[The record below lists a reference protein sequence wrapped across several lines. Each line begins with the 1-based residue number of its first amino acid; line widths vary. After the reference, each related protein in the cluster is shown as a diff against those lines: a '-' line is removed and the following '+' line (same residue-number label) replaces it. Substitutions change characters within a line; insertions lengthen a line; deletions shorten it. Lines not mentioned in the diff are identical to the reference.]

1 MQKDVKFQLEDAVEI
16 PKWTDSYPEHK
27 FTVYKCCFLSTKPNS
42 HHLDISDA
50 VIKECADTILGNFL
64 VAKVEYG
71 DATTHKD
78 GEIIYGYFP
87 SEQNIEFVE
96 EDNVTKAYAYAV
108 VSKRY
113 SKEFNGIFEFDN
125 LRNSSV
131 EMTVETDG
139 DDDVGEVLSFDIY
152 GLTCLGRTVNGS
164 CPDADIKMVRFSK
177 DDADAYFA
185 KSNLLEN
192 LKNFV
197 DERKQAMADK
207 KSYKIDKSKDAMSD
221 ADWEDIDK
229 VEMRDK
235 IMDAKNRDALVKV
248 VYLDVRDGW
257 QDAPSENLKYPVM
270 ELKGDTF
277 VYNRR
282 ALASALA
289 YAKQNNEQDV
299 VDKIKKIYKSLDL
312 DEDGKEEKMA
322 KEIEF
327 SAVDI
332 GDMWG
337 RLWREIDEGR
347 HWEYSIVGVFEE
359 DNKKFA
365 VLRDREGKL
374 YRLDFSLTEDGMTVA
389 DEVIEVKQEFT
400 ETDNIKKFAEPENVE
415 DYRKFADDEDGD
427 DGDGEE
433 KKMSEDEMMAKI
445 AKLEKDIEE
454 RDHIIM
460 DKDTELAELRE
471 YKATMMAK
479 ENAAMVDCI
488 MDDVKPYVTEAQF
501 SEFKAEGLS
510 CDAESIDAWAN
521 KVKAMCFSEVKKNI
535 KKDDYGIMRFAMP
548 MNHQQKAESQDVW
561 ERLKNKY

>member
-16 PKWTDSYPEHK
+16 PEWTDAYPEHK

-50 VIKECADTILGNFL
+50 VLRECASTILGNFL

-87 SEQNIEFVE
+87 SEQDIEFVE
-96 EDNVTKAYAYAV
+96 EDGVTKAYAYAV
-108 VSKRY
+108 VSKKY

-131 EMTVETDG
+131 EMSVEMVG
-139 DDDVGEVLSFDIY
+139 DEDEGEVAAFDIY
-152 GLTCLGRTVNGS
+152 ALTCLGRTVNGS
-164 CPDADIKMVRFSK
+164 CPDADITMVRFSK
-177 DDADAYFA
+177 DDANAYFA
-185 KSNLLEN
+185 KSSSLDN
-192 LKNFV
+192 LKKFAK
-197 DERKQAMADK
+197 ERKKAMADK
-207 KSYKIDKSKDAMSD
+207 KTYKIDKSKEALSE
-221 ADWEDIDK
+221 ADWGDVDK
-229 VEMRDK
+229 AAMRDK
-235 IMDAKNRDALVKV
+235 IMDAKNRDTLVKS
-248 VYLDVRDGW
+248 VYLLVEDGW
-257 QDAPSENLKYPVM
+257 EDAPSEHLKYPVM
-270 ELKGDTF
+270 ELKGGTF

-289 YAKQNNEQDV
+289 YAKQNDEQDV
-299 VDKIKKIYKSLDL
+299 VNKIEKIYKSLDL
-312 DEDGKEEKMA
+312 EDDGKEEKMA

-327 SAVDI
+327 AAVDI

-347 HWEYSIVGVFEE
+347 HWEYSVVGVFEE

-389 DEVIEVKQEFT
+389 DEVVEVKQEFV
-400 ETDNIKKFAEPENVE
+400 ETDNMKKFAEPENVA
-415 DYRKFADDEDGD
+415 DYRFAE

-445 AKLEKDIEE
+445 AELEKDIEE

-460 DKDTELAELRE
+460 DKDAELAELRE
-471 YKATMMAK
+471 YKATMTAK
-479 ENAAMVDCI
+479 ENASMVDCI
-488 MDDVKPYVTEAQF
+488 MEDVKPYVTEAQF

-535 KKDDYGIMRFAMP
+535 KKDDSGIMRFAMP

-561 ERLKNKY
+561 ERLKGKY

>member
-50 VIKECADTILGNFL
+50 VLKECADTILGNFL

-87 SEQNIEFVE
+87 SEQDVEFVE
-96 EDNVTKAYAYAV
+96 EDNITKAYAYAV

-139 DDDVGEVLSFDIY
+139 DDDGGEVLSFDIY

-177 DDADAYFA
+177 NDADAYFA

-221 ADWEDIDK
+221 ADWGDIDK
-229 VEMRDK
+229 AAMRDK
-235 IMDAKNRDALVKV
+235 IMDAKNRDPLVKA
-248 VYLDVRDGW
+248 VYLDVREGW

-282 ALASALA
+282 ALASALV

-327 SAVDI
+327 AAVDI
-332 GDMWG
+332 ADMWS
-337 RLWREIDEGR
+337 RIWRVIDDR
-347 HWEYSIVGVFEE
+347 HEWDYGIYGIYEE
-359 DNKKFA
+359 DNKKF
-365 VLRDREGKL
+365 VVVYDRDKKL
-374 YRLDFSLTEDGMTVA
+374 YRLDFDLTEDGLTAA
-389 DEVIEVKQEFT
+389 DEVVEIKQEFT
-400 ETDNIKKFAEPENVE
+400 ETDNIKKFAEPENVA
-415 DYRKFADDEDGD
+415 DYRFAEEGD
-427 DGDGEE
+427 DGNGEA
-433 KKMSEDEMMAKI
+433 KMSEDEMMAKI
-445 AKLEKDIEE
+445 AELEKDIEE

-460 DKDTELAELRE
+460 DKDAELADLRE
-471 YKATMMAK
+471 YKKTVMAK

-488 MDDVKPYVTEAQF
+488 MDDIKPYITDEKFA
-501 SEFKAEGLS
+501 EFKAEGLS

-535 KKDDYGIMRFAMP
+535 KKDGNGFMSFAMP
-548 MNHQQKAESQDVW
+548 TNHQPIESKDVW

>member
-87 SEQNIEFVE
+87 SEQDIEFVE

-221 ADWEDIDK
+221 ADWGDIDK
-229 VEMRDK
+229 AEMRDK
-235 IMDAKNRDALVKV
+235 IMDAKNRDALVKA

-282 ALASALA
+282 ALSSALA

-327 SAVDI
+327 AAVDI

-337 RLWREIDEGR
+337 RLWCEIDEGR

-374 YRLDFSLTEDGMTVA
+374 YRLDFSLTEDGMTAA

-471 YKATMMAK
+471 YKKTVMAK

-488 MDDVKPYVTEAQF
+488 MDDIKPYITDEKFA
-501 SEFKAEGLS
+501 EFKAEGLS
-510 CDAESIDAWAN
+510 CNADSIDAWAN

-535 KKDDYGIMRFAMP
+535 KKDGNGFMSFAMP
-548 MNHQQKAESQDVW
+548 TNHQPIESKDVW

>member
-16 PKWTDSYPEHK
+16 PEWTDAYPEHK
-27 FTVYKCCFLSTKPNS
+27 FTVYKCCFLSTRPNS

-50 VIKECADTILGNFL
+50 VLRECASTILGNFL

-87 SEQNIEFVE
+87 SEQDIEFVE

-108 VSKRY
+108 VSKKY

-131 EMTVETDG
+131 EMSVEMVG
-139 DDDVGEVLSFDIY
+139 DEDEGRVAVFDIY
-152 GLTCLGRTVNGS
+152 ALTCLGRTVNGS
-164 CPDADIKMVRFSK
+164 CPDADITMVRFSK
-177 DDADAYFA
+177 DDANAYFA
-185 KSNLLEN
+185 KSSSLDN
-192 LKNFV
+192 LKKFAK
-197 DERKQAMADK
+197 ERKKAMADK
-207 KSYKIDKSKDAMSD
+207 KTYKIDKSKEALSE
-221 ADWEDIDK
+221 ADWGDVDK
-229 VEMRDK
+229 AAMRDK
-235 IMDAKNRDALVKV
+235 IMDAKNRDTLVKS
-248 VYLDVRDGW
+248 VYLLVEDGW
-257 QDAPSENLKYPVM
+257 EDAPSEHLKYPVM
-270 ELKGDTF
+270 ELKGGTF

-289 YAKQNNEQDV
+289 YAKQNDEQDV
-299 VDKIKKIYKSLDL
+299 VNKVNKIYKSLDL
-312 DEDGKEEKMA
+312 EDDGKEEKMA

-327 SAVDI
+327 AAVDI

-337 RLWREIDEGR
+337 RLWCEIDEGR
-347 HWEYSIVGVFEE
+347 HWEYGIVGVFEE

-389 DEVIEVKQEFT
+389 DEVVEVKQEFV
-400 ETDNIKKFAEPENVE
+400 ETDNMKKFAEPENVA
-415 DYRKFADDEDGD
+415 DYRFAEE

-445 AKLEKDIEE
+445 AELEKDIEE

-460 DKDTELAELRE
+460 DKEAELVEQIGR
-471 YKATMMAK
+471 AH
-479 ENAAMVDCI
+479 V
-488 MDDVKPYVTEAQF
+488 
-501 SEFKAEGLS
+501 
-510 CDAESIDAWAN
+510 
-521 KVKAMCFSEVKKNI
+521 
-535 KKDDYGIMRFAMP
+535 
-548 MNHQQKAESQDVW
+548 
-561 ERLKNKY
+561 

>member
-50 VIKECADTILGNFL
+50 VLKECADTILGNFL

-87 SEQNIEFVE
+87 SEQDIEFVE

-139 DDDVGEVLSFDIY
+139 DDDDGEVLSFDIY

-177 DDADAYFA
+177 NDADAYFA

-221 ADWEDIDK
+221 ADWGDIDK
-229 VEMRDK
+229 AAMRDK
-235 IMDAKNRDALVKV
+235 IMDAKNRDTLVKA

-327 SAVDI
+327 AAVDI
-332 GDMWG
+332 ADMWN
-337 RLWREIDEGR
+337 RIWWVINDR
-347 HWEYSIVGVFEE
+347 HEWDYGIYGIYEE

-365 VLRDREGKL
+365 VIYDRDKKL
-374 YRLDFSLTEDGMTVA
+374 YRLDFDLTEDGLTTA
-389 DEVIEVKQEFT
+389 DEVVEIKQEFT
-400 ETDNIKKFAEPENVE
+400 ETDNIKKFAEPENVA
-415 DYRKFADDEDGD
+415 DYHLAEEGD
-427 DGDGEE
+427 DDKGEA
-433 KKMSEDEMMAKI
+433 KMSEDEMMAKI
-445 AKLEKDIEE
+445 AELEKDIEE

-460 DKDTELAELRE
+460 DKDAELADLRE
-471 YKATMMAK
+471 YKKTVMAK

-488 MDDVKPYVTEAQF
+488 MDDIKPYITDEKFA
-501 SEFKAEGLS
+501 EFKAEGLS
-510 CDAESIDAWAN
+510 CNADSIDAWAN

-535 KKDDYGIMRFAMP
+535 KKDGNGFMSFAMP
-548 MNHQQKAESQDVW
+548 TNHQHIESKDVW

>member
-16 PKWTDSYPEHK
+16 PKWTYSYPEHK

-50 VIKECADTILGNFL
+50 VLKECADTILGNFL

-78 GEIIYGYFP
+78 REIIYGYFP
-87 SEQNIEFVE
+87 SEQDIEFVE

-139 DDDVGEVLSFDIY
+139 DDDEGEVLSFDIY

-177 DDADAYFA
+177 NDADAYFA

-221 ADWEDIDK
+221 ADWGDIDK
-229 VEMRDK
+229 AAMRDK
-235 IMDAKNRDALVKV
+235 IMDAKNRDTLVKA
-248 VYLDVRDGW
+248 VYLDVHEGW

-327 SAVDI
+327 AAVDI
-332 GDMWG
+332 ADMWS
-337 RLWREIDEGR
+337 RIWWVIDDR
-347 HWEYSIVGVFEE
+347 HEWDYGIYGIYEE

-365 VLRDREGKL
+365 VVYDRDKKL
-374 YRLDFSLTEDGMTVA
+374 YRLDFDLTEDGLTAA
-389 DEVIEVKQEFT
+389 DEVVEIKQEFT
-400 ETDNIKKFAEPENVE
+400 ETDNMKKFAEPDNVA
-415 DYRKFADDEDGD
+415 DYHLAEEGD
-427 DGDGEE
+427 DGKGEA
-433 KKMSEDEMMAKI
+433 KMSEDEMMAKI
-445 AKLEKDIEE
+445 AELEKDIEE
-454 RDHIIM
+454 HDHIIM
-460 DKDTELAELRE
+460 DKDAELADLRE
-471 YKATMMAK
+471 YKKTVMAK

-488 MDDVKPYVTEAQF
+488 MDDIKPYITDEKFA
-501 SEFKAEGLS
+501 EFKAEGLS
-510 CDAESIDAWAN
+510 CNADSIDAWAN

-535 KKDDYGIMRFAMP
+535 KKDSNGFMSFAMP
-548 MNHQQKAESQDVW
+548 TNHQPIKSQDVW

>member
-16 PKWTDSYPEHK
+16 PEWTDAYPEHK

-50 VIKECADTILGNFL
+50 VLRECASTILGNFL

-87 SEQNIEFVE
+87 SEQDIEFVQ
-96 EDNVTKAYAYAV
+96 EDGVTKAYAYAV
-108 VSKRY
+108 VSKKY

-131 EMTVETDG
+131 EMSVEMVG
-139 DDDVGEVLSFDIY
+139 DEDEGEVAAFDIY
-152 GLTCLGRTVNGS
+152 ALTCLGRTVNGS
-164 CPDADIKMVRFSK
+164 CPDADITMVRFSK
-177 DDADAYFA
+177 DDANAYFA
-185 KSNLLEN
+185 KSSSLDN
-192 LKNFV
+192 LKKFAK
-197 DERKQAMADK
+197 ERKKAMADK
-207 KSYKIDKSKDAMSD
+207 KTYKIDKSKEALSE
-221 ADWEDIDK
+221 ADWGDVDK
-229 VEMRDK
+229 ASMRDK
-235 IMDAKNRDALVKV
+235 IMDAKNRDALVKS
-248 VYLDVRDGW
+248 VYLLVEDGW
-257 QDAPSENLKYPVM
+257 EDAPSERLKYPVM
-270 ELKGDTF
+270 ILEGDTF

-289 YAKQNNEQDV
+289 YAKQNDEQDV
-299 VDKIKKIYKSLDL
+299 VNKIEKIYKSLDL
-312 DEDGKEEKMA
+312 EDDGKEEKMA

-327 SAVDI
+327 AAVDI

-337 RLWREIDEGR
+337 RIWRVIDARQEWDYGI
-347 HWEYSIVGVFEE
+347 YGIYEE

-365 VLRDREGKL
+365 VVYDRDKKL
-374 YRLDFSLTEDGMTVA
+374 YRLDFDLTEDGLIAA
-389 DEVIEVKQEFT
+389 DEVVEIKQEFI
-400 ETDNIKKFAEPENVE
+400 ETDNMKKFAEPENVA
-415 DYRKFADDEDGD
+415 DYRFAED
-427 DGDGEE
+427 DGKE

-445 AKLEKDIEE
+445 AELEKDIEE

-460 DKDTELAELRE
+460 DKDAELAELRE
-471 YKATMMAK
+471 YKATMTAK

-488 MDDVKPYVTEAQF
+488 MEDVKPYVTEAQF

-510 CDAESIDAWAN
+510 CDADSIDAWAN

-535 KKDDYGIMRFAMP
+535 KKDDSGIMRFSMP

-561 ERLKNKY
+561 ERLKGKY

>member
-221 ADWEDIDK
+221 ADWGDIDK
-229 VEMRDK
+229 AEMRDK
-235 IMDAKNRDALVKV
+235 IMDAKNRDALVKA

-270 ELKGDTF
+270 ELRGDTF

-282 ALASALA
+282 ALSSALA

-332 GDMWG
+332 SDMWG

-347 HWEYSIVGVFEE
+347 HWEYGIVGVFEE

-389 DEVIEVKQEFT
+389 DEVVEVKQEFT
-400 ETDNIKKFAEPENVE
+400 ETDNIKKFTEPENVE

-433 KKMSEDEMMAKI
+433 KKMPEDEMMAKI